1 MIDGFDLTI
10 NFTLGLLATF
20 SPCLFPLFPT
30 YVAIVTK
37 SGYSKS
43 KSIFSSLSLMAGV
56 LLVFLSLTFLTNQ
69 AFRSFLIENYVS
81 FATLQA
87 VFLIIAGILLI
98 RPPLFL
104 SKIQVPQWFY
114 NMISRED
121 KDPNPYLVSFILGLF
136 YTIIAAPCAG
146 GYFFALWKNVI
157 GLAFIEQ
164 FILVLSFSIGAGTPF
179 LVASVVMPDIGQDFS
194 MRFQDASH
202 KISIILGLML
212 IIVGFWL
219 YSEVS
224 L

>member
-1 MIDGFDLTI
+1 MIDGIDLSL
-10 NFTLGLLATF
+10 NFALGLLATF

-43 KSIFSSLSLMAGV
+43 RSLFSSFSLIAGV

-69 AFRSFLIENYVS
+69 AFRSFLIDNYVS

-87 VFLIIAGILLI
+87 IFLMVAGILML

-104 SKIQVPQWFY
+104 SKIQIPAWFY
-114 NMISRED
+114 KMISNEE
-121 KDPNPYLVSFILGLF
+121 KEPNPYLVSFILGLL

-146 GYFFALWKNVI
+146 GYFFAFWNNLL
-157 GLAFIEQ
+157 GLAFVEQ
-164 FILVLSFSIGAGTPF
+164 FILVLMFSLGAGTPF
-179 LVASVVMPDIGQDFS
+179 LIASVIMPEFGQDLT

-202 KISIILGLML
+202 KISQILGIML

-219 YSEVS
+219 LSTVS
-224 L
+224 